1 MAFTVQLKFTHGQV
15 GLGFSASNGASSAP
29 GKSRIFWELYRTT
42 PILSSVVQSPA
53 GADYLVAHVQDLP
66 KLNTAFFRSVF
77 FRSVQLEETL
87 SPSSVAWEIPFS
99 GAKALIFKGHSL
111 FFW

>member
-1 MAFTVQLKFTHGQV
+1 MAFTVQLKFTREQV
-15 GLGFSASNGASSAP
+15 GLGFSANDGASSAP
-29 GKSRIFWELYRTT
+29 GKSSIFWELYRTT

-77 FRSVQLEETL
+77 RSVQLEETL
-87 SPSSVAWEIPFS
+87 SPSSVAWEILFS